1 MEKIKKSF
9 LKLFGIILLI
19 VSCAPPPS
27 EGEGSLLSVVG
38 PFLPFALIILLF
50 YFLIIRPQR
59 KQQKTRD
66 NMLKSLR
73 KGDSLVTNGGILG
86 KIVDIHD
93 DILVLEISKG
103 VNIKIKREFI
113 NSVSDSDN
121 KKNKS

>member
-19 VSCAPPPS
+19 VSCSPPPS
-27 EGEGSLLSVVG
+27 EGGGSLLGVVG

-50 YFLIIRPQR
+50 YFLIIKPQR

-66 NMLKSLR
+66 SMLKSLR

-93 DILVLEISKG
+93 DVLVLEISKG

-113 NSVSDSDN
+113 NSISDSDN

>member
-19 VSCAPPPS
+19 VSCSPPPS
-27 EGEGSLLSVVG
+27 EGEGSLLGVVG

-66 NMLKSLR
+66 SMLKSLR

-113 NSVSDSDN
+113 NSISDSDN